1 MILITGDIHGSH
13 DISKL
18 DNTKNPIF
26 KKLTKEDY
34 LIICGDFGLVWYNDM
49 ADTLWR
55 TWLDE
60 KPFTTLFVD
69 GNHENFDLLY
79 EFPEEE
85 WRKSSQNLR
94 QHTPPYAR
102 SAVRSSRQK
111 LFHNGRCRKP
121 RQGSSHVRSQHM
133 ASRAAKR

>member
-18 DNTKNPIF
+18 DNTQNPIF

-85 WRKSSQNLR
+85 WHGGRVHKSQTAYSTLCEVSCSIFKAKTFSQWEVPKATTRLI
-94 QHTPPYAR
+94 AR
-102 SAVRSSRQK
+102 
-111 LFHNGRCRKP
+111 
-121 RQGSSHVRSQHM
+121 
-133 ASRAAKR
+133 